1 LMAILMI
8 SSLLNI
14 AYLMPIVV
22 RGYFFAPVD
31 GPDNPEIK
39 EAPLMCVIPL
49 CCTAVGGVALFF
61 FADTIYQWL
70 LPITMLQP

>member
-1 LMAILMI
+1 MAILMI

-31 GPDNPEIK
+31 GPEKPEIK

-70 LPITMLQP
+70 LPITTLQP